1 MILRIK
7 DKDRHRPFTTPGIWV
22 VGPLAMLGCAVLFAF
37 LPTDAKLVFPVWG
50 TIGLVFY
57 YLYGYRKSHLALGI
71 PTAAG
76 GEDLLTEVRP
86 LAEWLEE
93 GEENEEKL

>member
-1 MILRIK
+1 
-7 DKDRHRPFTTPGIWV
+7 
-22 VGPLAMLGCAVLFAF
+22 MLGCAVLFAF
-37 LPTDAKLVFPVWG
+37 LPTDAKLVFPLWG

-71 PTAAG
+71 PTVSG

-86 LAEWLEE
+86 LAEWVED
-93 GEENEEKL
+93 GEEDGEKP